1 MFLFIV
7 LLIHISIKLCRIVT
21 YIQIFLA
28 TYGTAG
34 TLPLVLAGKCEDST
48 CTTLTTDLDVV
59 KACFTDP
66 TDASNCRGKHIIAHS
81 QTILLIDYKSL

>member
-66 TDASNCRGKHIIAHS
+66 TDTAKCRGM
-81 QTILLIDYKSL
+81 L